1 MNTQPKKKFS
11 QTLGE
16 DLGGDSAPSNV
27 ADAIAKTGLQGSKKK
42 KDTGDQAV
50 IK

>member
-1 MNTQPKKKFS
+1 MSTQTKKKFS

-16 DLGGDSAPSNV
+16 ELGGDTAPSNV
-27 ADAIAKTGLQGSKKK
+27 ADNIAKTGLQSLKKK